1 MKAHTVEVMGF
12 NPYFY
17 VPTAEVKALVDFERR
32 EHVVSV
38 KHGYTSLFG
47 DDVSR
52 IEVTTTNAT
61 RELRELFSEN
71 FETDVWY
78 ENRALIDLELYTG
91 IRVPDGA
98 TTIKASDVEPID
110 FTTEFSVLTFD
121 IETDDRG
128 RFPKPGERAV
138 LSLVSHDSQS
148 GEYRGFVW
156 LNGRPVGETLPDGL
170 PEGLDALDYYETE
183 VEMLAGF
190 AQYVSGVNPDVL
202 TAWNIGFDA
211 PYILERM
218 KKLSVD
224 ASRLARDGWAGMSK
238 TGRPHIAG
246 RVIYDMLDAYKS
258 TKRGE
263 LPSYSLN
270 AVAAEELG
278 EQKLDHAGEGIYE
291 MWESNL
297 DKLLRY
303 NFHDVRLVVGLN
315 DTLGIIAFRAAL
327 ANAVGADFGDAE
339 NNNDFI
345 EMMVRRKLHERGLV
359 GPTTV
364 YEKKEDQ
371 FKGGYVRD
379 PYYGVAEHVVGM
391 DLESLYPN
399 TMWMLNASPE
409 CRVDPETFKGPFT
422 QAPNGAAFRLDK
434 IGVMTELV
442 DEALSLKGEA
452 KKKRNSAAPDTAEY
466 ARFSEEYDVRK
477 TIVNSLFGV
486 TGWEYF
492 FLYDEL
498 TAESISTMGQEVI
511 KFTSRYVE
519 ANSTGRVIYGD
530 TDSVP
535 MDEPTLIRDENG
547 EIDIVEIQ
555 ELEGREGYV
564 DVWTERGFTR
574 VKRVIRKPNR
584 KNLYTIR
591 TKNGVVHATEDHSLV
606 RNDGSE
612 VEPCELE
619 IGDKLLHKDVS
630 KAFEG
635 VRSSISLDRAW
646 LYGFFCGD
654 GSAGEYAYEHPKNSD
669 WNTRKLSWT
678 LNNTSHELLERAAV
692 SLKNEFGVNSE
703 ISETMESSGTYK
715 LQPSNNGK
723 RGKGAS
729 GAVSDLSTHFSDMC
743 YTPSRQKRVPRK
755 ILNAD
760 TQAVQAFLDGYMAAD
775 GHVGERYTKRFHE
788 AETKHL
794 PLATGLVYLLQ
805 RVGYTFNI
813 NFRTV
818 ARDGVETEYYKLRC
832 QTSHRGT
839 PLKVEKIEPYQ
850 YDGDYVYDL
859 ETENH
864 HFHAGAGNIIV
875 HNSNYVMFPDASNRV
890 DALEEAYRLA
900 DELNETAYAG
910 LSVDYNMGTR
920 DCRWRIEVESY
931 SPRFFQYGKKKRYA
945 LHVTWKNGKT
955 TDEIKKVGLHTNR
968 SDVAPFTS
976 ELQTEVVE
984 AILRDGGD
992 EAVSTLIYDAAQA
1005 LSSDDPDWNAIGIPQ
1020 GIKKPLAAYHR
1031 PTAQVVGAINS
1042 NKLLGTNFGE
1052 NSKPKRVYLQPTYFA
1067 ELDDSVEVLCFD
1079 DPEILPDGLRL
1090 DTSRMVNTLIVKP
1103 IAPLVEAVGVD
1114 IEAALLNQ
1122 YQTGLGSFL

>member
-1 MKAHTVEVMGF
+1 MTDLYITNTERVTDRNETRLRIHGRDAEMNAHTVEVTGF

-17 VPTAEVKALVDFERR
+17 VLTSELNGLVDFERR
-32 EHVVSV
+32 EHVVSIE
-38 KHGYTSLFG
+38 HGYTSLFG

-61 RELRELFSEN
+61 RELRELFSAN

-98 TTIKASDVEPID
+98 TEIAASAVEPVD
-110 FTTEFSVLTFD
+110 FTTDFSVLTFD

-128 RFPKPGERAV
+128 SFPKPGERPV

-156 LNGRPVGETLPDGL
+156 LNGRPVGEALPDGL

-270 AVAAEELG
+270 AVAAEELR
-278 EQKLDHAGEGIYE
+278 ERKLDHSGEGIYE
-291 MWESNL
+291 MWESNV

-303 NFHDVRLVVGLN
+303 NFHDVRLVVALN
-315 DTLGIIAFRAAL
+315 DKLGIIAFRAAL

-345 EMMVRRKLHERGLV
+345 EMMVRRKLHEKGLI

-364 YEKKEDQ
+364 YEKKEKQ
-371 FKGGYVRD
+371 YEGGHVHD

-422 QAPNGAAFRLDK
+422 HAPNGAAFRLDRL
-434 IGVMTELV
+434 GVMTELV
-442 DEALSLKGEA
+442 DEALSLKAEA
-452 KKKRNSAAPDTAEY
+452 KEKRNSLTPNTAEY
-466 ARFSEEYDVRK
+466 LRFSEEYDVRK
-477 TIVNSLFGV
+477 TIVNSLYG
-486 TGWEYF
+486 TMGWEYF
-492 FLYDEL
+492 FLYDEA
-498 TAESISTMGQEVI
+498 TAEAVTTMGQEVI

-519 ANSTGRVIYGD
+519 ANTAGRVIYGD
-530 TDSVP
+530 TDS
-535 MDEPTLIRDENG
+535 N
-547 EIDIVEIQ
+547 
-555 ELEGREGYV
+555 YV
-564 DVWTERGFTR
+564 
-574 VKRVIRKPNR
+574 
-584 KNLYTIR
+584 
-591 TKNGVVHATEDHSLV
+591 
-606 RNDGSE
+606 
-612 VEPCELE
+612 
-619 IGDKLLHKDVS
+619 
-630 KAFEG
+630 AF
-635 VRSSISLDRAW
+635 
-646 LYGFFCGD
+646 
-654 GSAGEYAYEHPKNSD
+654 
-669 WNTRKLSWT
+669 
-678 LNNTSHELLERAAV
+678 
-692 SLKNEFGVNSE
+692 
-703 ISETMESSGTYK
+703 
-715 LQPSNNGK
+715 
-723 RGKGAS
+723 S
-729 GAVSDLSTHFSDMC
+729 GANNCVE
-743 YTPSRQKRVPRK
+743 
-755 ILNAD
+755 A
-760 TQAVQAFLDGYMAAD
+760 LD
-775 GHVGERYTKRFHE
+775 E
-788 AETKHL
+788 A
-794 PLATGLVYLLQ
+794 
-805 RVGYTFNI
+805 
-813 NFRTV
+813 
-818 ARDGVETEYYKLRC
+818 
-832 QTSHRGT
+832 
-839 PLKVEKIEPYQ
+839 
-850 YDGDYVYDL
+850 
-859 ETENH
+859 
-864 HFHAGAGNIIV
+864 
-875 HNSNYVMFPDASNRV
+875 NRV
-890 DALEEAYRLA
+890 ADA
-900 DELNETAYAG
+900 LNETAYAEF
-910 LSVDYNMGTR
+910 SVEYNMGTR

-945 LHVTWKNGKT
+945 LHVTWKNGKE

-976 ELQTEVVE
+976 ELQTAVVE
-984 AILRDGGD
+984 SILRDGD
-992 EAVSTLIYDAAQA
+992 TATLSTMIYKAAQA
-1005 LSSDDPDWNAIGIPQ
+1005 LSTGTPDWNAIGIPQ
-1020 GIKKPLAAYHR
+1020 GIKKPLAAYER
-1031 PTAQVVGAINS
+1031 PTAQVAGAINS
-1042 NKLLGTNFGE
+1042 NRLLGTNFGE

-1067 ELDDSVEVLCFD
+1067 ELDESIEVLCFD
-1079 DPEILPDGLRL
+1079 DPEVLPDGLRI
-1090 DTSRMVNTLIVKP
+1090 DTKRMVETLIEKP
-1103 IAPLVEAVGVD
+1103 IGPIVEAVGVD
-1114 IEAALLNQ
+1114 IETAILNQ